1 MMMGGR
7 MPDLRQK
14 LNEPGVIVLDGAT
27 GTQLQAMGLPLGR
40 PPEAWN
46 LENPAAVKKHYQAYV
61 DAGSDAIL
69 TNTFGGS
76 RAMLEKY
83 GFGGQTHEIN
93 LAAAKL
99 AREVAGDDVLVLGS
113 MGPTGLLMEPMG
125 PLTYDK
131 AVEYF
136 AEQAKALAEGG
147 VDGIHVE
154 TMSDLSEAKAAI
166 EGARQA
172 TDLPITATM
181 SFDTHGRTMMGVKP
195 EDAAKALWA
204 LDVLAIGVNCGRTL
218 EENLNAV
225 TAMREALPDAIL
237 IAKPNA
243 GLPRVENGTEIVYD
257 VTPEIMA
264 DYAQKFAGQNIKMI
278 GGCCGSNPSHIAAI
292 KEVLSR

>member
-1 MMMGGR
+1 
-7 MPDLRQK
+7 MPDLKQK
-14 LNEPGVIVLDGAT
+14 LTEPGIIVLDGAT
-27 GTQLQAMGLPLGR
+27 GTQLQAMGLSLGHS
-40 PPEAWN
+40 PEAWN
-46 LENPAAVKKHYQAYV
+46 LENPEAVKKHYQAYV

-76 RAMLEKY
+76 RAILEKH
-83 GFGGQTHEIN
+83 GLGEQTHEIN

-113 MGPTGLLMEPMG
+113 IGPTGLLMKPMG

-136 AEQAKALAEGG
+136 AEQAGALAEGG
-147 VDGIHVE
+147 ADGIHVE

-172 TDLPITATM
+172 TDLPITVTM

-195 EDAAKALWA
+195 EDAAKELWS
-204 LDVLAIGVNCGRTL
+204 LNVLAVGVNCGRTL

-225 TAMREALPDAIL
+225 TAMREALPEAVL

-264 DYAQKFAGQNIKMI
+264 EYAQKFAAQGIKMM
-278 GGCCGSNPSHIAAI
+278 GGCCGSNPSHIAAV
-292 KEVLSR
+292 KDALSK